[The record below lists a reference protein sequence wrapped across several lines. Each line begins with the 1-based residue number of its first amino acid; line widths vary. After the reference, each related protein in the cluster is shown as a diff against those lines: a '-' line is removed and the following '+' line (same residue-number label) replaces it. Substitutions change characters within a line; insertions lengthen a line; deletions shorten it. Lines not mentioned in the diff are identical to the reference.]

1 MRVLCPALVSIIIH
15 WSLFTGLTQNNA
27 TNAESLDKSP
37 QRIPKTEAR
46 NDVQRSSDQI
56 YKRQRP
62 PAPPQPTL
70 ARTYNYQ
77 PANQVEDDVQV
88 VAAPV
93 VKSEPTEASQAT
105 NHQESNQAVAMYDD
119 GSQYSQN
126 ETMMEQYDDNYEGAG
141 YEDPYMDQGY
151 AGGAGN
157 VNQKSSGA
165 GKYANKLF
173 KYNDYGEED

>member
-1 MRVLCPALVSIIIH
+1 M
-15 WSLFTGLTQNNA
+15 
-27 TNAESLDKSP
+27 
-37 QRIPKTEAR
+37 
-46 NDVQRSSDQI
+46 
-56 YKRQRP
+56 
-62 PAPPQPTL
+62 
-70 ARTYNYQ
+70 
-77 PANQVEDDVQV
+77 EDDVQV

-157 VNQKSSGA
+157 VNQESSGA

-173 KYNDYGEED
+173 KDNDSQCSVSRVFHYKNFIVFFNEK